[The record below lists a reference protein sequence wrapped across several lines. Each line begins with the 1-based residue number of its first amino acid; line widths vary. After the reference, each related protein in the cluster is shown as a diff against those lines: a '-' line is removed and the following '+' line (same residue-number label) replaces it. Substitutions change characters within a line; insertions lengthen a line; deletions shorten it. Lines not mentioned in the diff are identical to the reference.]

1 MAVPPLLLGA
11 CHVSLRPLPASLLA
25 ARLRGGD
32 GAVGAGGGDGVPPP
46 PVPAKPATCD
56 LSKGECGTYG
66 TTIEFRKTPQS
77 AAARALKEEKLVFVL
92 HVSGHFEDPRFT

>member
-1 MAVPPLLLGA
+1 VRRLLLTIAG
-11 CHVSLRPLPASLLA
+11 LGLASLLGLA
-25 ARLRGGD
+25 VHASELKAGD
-32 GAVGAGGGDGVPPP
+32 PGTGKAPP

-56 LSKGECGTYG
+56 LAKGECGTYG

-92 HVSGHFEDPRFT
+92 HVSGNFEDPTFT